1 MSNKI
6 FWKRI
11 YEEAKA
17 EDGFRILIDR
27 LWPRGIT
34 KEAAALGEWAKEIT
48 PSAELRK
55 AYHRGEIP
63 YAQFASMYE
72 TELAENPAFKNFAN
86 NIRAQLKKSPVTLVY
101 ASKEPEKSHIPILKE
116 FLTATLGE

>member
-11 YEEAKA
+11 YEESKP

-55 AYHRGEIP
+55 AYHRREIP
-63 YAQFASMYE
+63 YVQFVSMYK

-116 FLTATLGE
+116 FLTAALGE

>member
-63 YAQFASMYE
+63 YVQFVSMYK

-86 NIRAQLKKSPVTLVY
+86 NIRAQLKKSPVTLLY
-101 ASKEPEKSHIPILKE
+101 SSKEPEKSHISILKE
-116 FLTATLGE
+116 FLTAALGE

>member
-11 YEEAKA
+11 YEESKP

-63 YAQFASMYE
+63 YAQFVSMYK
-72 TELAENPAFKNFAN
+72 TELAENLAFKNFAN

-116 FLTATLGE
+116 FLTAALGE

>member
-11 YEEAKA
+11 YEESKP

-63 YAQFASMYE
+63 YVQFGSMDK

-86 NIRAQLKKSPVTLVY
+86 NIQAQLEKNPVTLVY

-116 FLTATLGE
+116 FLTETLGE

>member
-11 YEEAKA
+11 YEESKP

-55 AYHRGEIP
+55 AYHRGEIS
-63 YAQFASMYE
+63 YTQFASMYE

-86 NIRAQLKKSPVTLVY
+86 NIRAQLKKSPVTPSAAAFLD
-101 ASKEPEKSHIPILKE
+101 IL
-116 FLTATLGE
+116 LHP

>member
-11 YEEAKA
+11 YEESKP

-63 YAQFASMYE
+63 YVQFVSMYK
-72 TELAENPAFKNFAN
+72 TELAENLAFKNFAN

-116 FLTATLGE
+116 FLTAALGE

>member
-11 YEEAKA
+11 YEESKP

-63 YAQFASMYE
+63 YAPFAARYVGG
-72 TELAENPAFKNFAN
+72 LAARAAGLQAKSRKKVIFPFLKNF
-86 NIRAQLKKSPVTLVY
+86 
-101 ASKEPEKSHIPILKE
+101 
-116 FLTATLGE
+116 